1 MTFRFPRL
9 VFIDGSIRRDV
20 GVRRRRAGGQLFVG
34 SRRLGA
40 PIASVS
46 RRVSELEDELGVQ
59 LLARSTRKLRLTESG
74 QRFFEAS
81 KDILERVAEA
91 ERVAAGEYH
100 TPRGKIVMTAPIVLG
115 RQHVVPIVA
124 EFLAV
129 FQDVEIE
136 VRLTTRFFK
145 LAESGI
151 DLSVWVRDWDLPDL
165 SQPATFLGGLAQVI
179 CASPQYLA
187 ERGRPAHPRD
197 LIAHDCVTYVDLD
210 SRNEWFFT
218 IDGVREAAPVRGR
231 LRTISAE
238 AAVEAAL
245 VGAGL
250 IRSGKHAVA
259 QPILD
264 GQLIPV
270 LSGFEP
276 EPFPVYLVLPS
287 ERAPPLKVKTFL
299 DFLKPRLEAR
309 LRWLEEVAAP
319 GDR

>member
-1 MTFRFPRL
+1 MDRFDAMSAF
-9 VFIDGSIRRDV
+9 VAVAQTGSFS
-20 GVRRRRAGGQLFVG
+20 AAA
-34 SRRLGA
+34 RRLGA
-40 PIASVS
+40 PLASVS
-46 RRVSELEDELGVQ
+46 RNVSELEERLGVQ
-59 LLARSTRKLRLTESG
+59 LLARSTRKTVLTESG
-74 QRFFEAS
+74 RKFFEIARG
-81 KDILERVAEA
+81 ILDKLADA
-91 ERVAAGEYH
+91 ERAASGEYH
-100 TPRGKIVMTAPIVLG
+100 TPRGRLVITAPIVLG

-218 IDGVREAAPVRGR
+218 IDGVRNAATIRGR
-231 LRTISAE
+231 LRTTSAE

-259 QPILD
+259 QAILD
-264 GQLIPV
+264 GQLVPV

-287 ERAPPLKVKTFL
+287 ERPPPLKVRTFV
-299 DFLKPRLEAR
+299 DFMTPRLQAR

-319 GDR
+319 GGNL

>member
-1 MTFRFPRL
+1 MDRFDSL
-9 VFIDGSIRRDV
+9 SAFVAVVQAGS
-20 GVRRRRAGGQLFVG
+20 FSSG

-81 KDILERVAEA
+81 KGILERVAEA
-91 ERVAAGEYH
+91 ERIATGEYH
-100 TPRGKIVMTAPIVLG
+100 MPRGKIVMTAPITFG
-115 RQHVVPIVA
+115 RQHVVPIVV

-136 VRLTTRFFK
+136 VRLTARFFN

-151 DLSVWVRDWDLPDL
+151 DLSVWVRDLPNL

-218 IDGVREAAPVRGR
+218 IDGVRNAATIRGR
-231 LRTISAE
+231 LRTTSAE

-259 QPILD
+259 QAILD
-264 GQLIPV
+264 GQLVPV

-287 ERAPPLKVKTFL
+287 ERPPPLKVRTFV
-299 DFLKPRLEAR
+299 DFMTPRLQAR
-309 LRWLEEVAAP
+309 LRWL
-319 GDR
+319 

>member
-1 MTFRFPRL
+1 M
-9 VFIDGSIRRDV
+9 
-20 GVRRRRAGGQLFVG
+20 
-34 SRRLGA
+34 
-40 PIASVS
+40 
-46 RRVSELEDELGVQ
+46 SELEDELGVQ

-81 KDILERVAEA
+81 RDILERIAEA
-91 ERVAAGEYH
+91 ERMATGDYH
-100 TPRGKIVMTAPIVLG
+100 APRGKIVMTAPITFG
-115 RQHVVPIVA
+115 RQHVVPIVV

-129 FQDVEIE
+129 FQAVEIE
-136 VRLTTRFFK
+136 VRLTARFFK

-151 DLSVWVRDWDLPDL
+151 DLSVWVRDLPDS

-187 ERGRPAHPRD
+187 ERARPVHPRD

-218 IDGVREAAPVRGR
+218 IDGAREAAPIRSR
-231 LRTISAE
+231 LRTTSAE

-259 QPILD
+259 QAILD
-264 GQLIPV
+264 GQLVPV

-287 ERAPPLKVKTFL
+287 NRAPPLKVTTFV
-299 DFLKPRLEAR
+299 DFMKPRLEAR

-319 GDR
+319 GGDR